1 MEERKKF
8 EKNRC
13 EMEKKMKTKKQ
24 DRWNGP
30 PDPAGGLGA
39 CLVLTSQAAFLR
51 AGAWEEANASFRT
64 RKLVVKEVR
73 KTLDRSLSLHDASSL
88 WYTRVRS
95 KFCKGVNYVVLL
107 NPELK
112 AWDSC
117 FKENLGKGVSR
128 SDMPASRQ
136 DGSRSTGPSL
146 ATEQKGLRG
155 VHTSKHRLGGYHGA

>member
-13 EMEKKMKTKKQ
+13 EMERNENKETGQMKWT
-24 DRWNGP
+24 
-30 PDPAGGLGA
+30 PDPAGRLLGPA
-39 CLVLTSQAAFLR
+39 LVLTSQAAFLR
-51 AGAWEEANASFRT
+51 AGAWEEANALGQESWWS
-64 RKLVVKEVR
+64 RKSGKHWTGLFHCTMPLAFDIHVCAVN
-73 KTLDRSLSLHDASSL
+73 SA
-88 WYTRVRS
+88 RVLIMWW
-95 KFCKGVNYVVLL
+95 LL

-146 ATEQKGLRG
+146 ATEQKGLR
-155 VHTSKHRLGGYHGA
+155 VCTPKHPLGGYHGA